1 MGDWLNAD
9 GTNNST
15 SYSISNI
22 QLIYDAY
29 VLDEAVQE
37 SFYKALLANTAV
49 SISSTA
55 GIS

>member
-1 MGDWLNAD
+1 MSLNSTVADWLNAD
-9 GTNNST
+9 STNNST

-37 SFYKALLANTAV
+37 SFYKALLANRALLQ
-49 SISSTA
+49 
-55 GIS
+55 